1 MTSVGIAVVVDVTLV
16 FVLNDIQFPELVVAV
31 VVLNDGIR
39 IDGVKHH
46 YASAITLYLVFD
58 PHQSSIHWRILA
70 AFFRA

>member
-39 IDGVKHH
+39 IDVDVVFAIISIFVVVVVDLNGV
-46 YASAITLYLVFD
+46 ATVLVA
-58 PHQSSIHWRILA
+58 R
-70 AFFRA
+70 